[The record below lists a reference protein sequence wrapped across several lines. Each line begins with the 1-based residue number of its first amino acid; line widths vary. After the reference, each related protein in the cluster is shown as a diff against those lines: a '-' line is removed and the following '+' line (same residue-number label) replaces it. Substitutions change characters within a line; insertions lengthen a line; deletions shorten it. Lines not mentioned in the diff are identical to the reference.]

1 MWLWCVCVCACT
13 CAFMCLFTA
22 HARVCFVHSSFEH
35 MYRCIV
41 PHTQRWAGVTTY
53 RLSAS
58 SSAQLAAP
66 WPHPKQKDE
75 SPCGYLECVNCGKP
89 ATPVSLIAPSAA
101 ALVSL
106 YAPGLYLHWVIS
118 TGFCPCVSSAFL
130 PSPFQPYTIFP
141 VSLCALSLRVFCA
154 CSCLFPPSWQ
164 SIWRPVEP
172 PTGWHVSAYRLPGCT
187 VAVRPHSGHGAA
199 LLHTLELCTPGV
211 PTVVLW

>member
-1 MWLWCVCVCACT
+1 MPLVCAFRT
-13 CAFMCLFTA
+13 
-22 HARVCFVHSSFEH
+22 
-35 MYRCIV
+35 
-41 PHTQRWAGVTTY
+41 
-53 RLSAS
+53 
-58 SSAQLAAP
+58 
-66 WPHPKQKDE
+66 
-75 SPCGYLECVNCGKP
+75 
-89 ATPVSLIAPSAA
+89 
-101 ALVSL
+101 
-106 YAPGLYLHWVIS
+106 GL
-118 TGFCPCVSSAFL
+118 CPCLSSPFL

-211 PTVVLW
+211 PTVVLWYHRYFSQFCLCSYVYSISLFSFALCLWVRVMYIRCTATSGPESGHQDIHIYIACGWCGAGCF